1 MSNFRISLLVVFL
14 VASVSWTLRAQT
26 GEEEMTESSILD
38 DTTGYMDD
46 IVDRNLVPEQRFL
59 SYEPIRDLILLG
71 KKEFGESLTLERK

>member
-14 VASVSWTLRAQT
+14 VASVSWTLCAQT

-59 SYEPIRDLILLG
+59 SYEPIR
-71 KKEFGESLTLERK
+71 ESDIN